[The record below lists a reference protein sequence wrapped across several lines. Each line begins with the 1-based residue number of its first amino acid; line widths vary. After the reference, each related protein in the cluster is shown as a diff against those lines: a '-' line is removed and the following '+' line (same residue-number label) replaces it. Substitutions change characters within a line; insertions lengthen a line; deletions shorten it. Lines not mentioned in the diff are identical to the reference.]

1 MAVLPSSLGD
11 LQGVHLSSIQS
22 LLKFV
27 LFVPVIALVVYILF
41 NEVVRLRARIP
52 KLPGPRGYPLL
63 GSLPS
68 LRGTATSDEYRIW
81 AERYGDVFQV
91 QLGNVPAVIVNS
103 AAAARALFITQRE
116 ATNSRP
122 VFYVL
127 HKKVQQGAS
136 VMSIGTSPWDESC
149 KRRRKVAAT
158 ALNKT
163 STESYLPILDLES
176 RAFIQDMLAS
186 CKGGKDSVD
195 ILDPT
200 RKFALNLSLT
210 LAYGTRVEDVKDLHR
225 DLVVSEILYIEDEIS
240 KFRNPTSNFSN
251 YIPLL
256 RPLNTIAGWLGLQ
269 KGSHMADVGKRRYAY
284 HQALQEKLRV
294 DIADGVDRPCIQGNV
309 LKDPESK
316 GLTEGELLSIGLSM
330 LAGADTTKRSIM
342 WAILLLAHRQDIQ
355 EKAYQAIKTA
365 DPELLKSPNVAH
377 SKVEYIEAF
386 TKEVGRYFVVQRL
399 ALPKATYSEV
409 QWNGATI
416 PPNTLLFLNA
426 WACSRETCSRIAL
439 LMFQLLDATLFSDP
453 TIFAPERWLDGDQT
467 ANRHQYAFG
476 IGGRMCVASH
486 VATKALYTV
495 FLHIISHFQI
505 LPAKETMDPIVAD
518 PIEGLLVRENP
529 IAGPKARLVRFVPRN
544 ADVTRQTLSL
554 SF

>member
-1 MAVLPSSLGD
+1 MAVLPTSLD
-11 LQGVHLSSIQS
+11 ELAAFEIS
-22 LLKFV
+22 LLWSLVKLLIIVPAVSLV
-27 LFVPVIALVVYILF
+27 LYTAL
-41 NEVVRLRARIP
+41 NEIVRIRARIP
-52 KLPGPRGYPLL
+52 ELPGPWGYPLF

-91 QLGNVPAVIVNS
+91 QLGNVTAVIVNS
-103 AAAARALFITQRE
+103 TAAARALFITQRE

-127 HKKVQQGAS
+127 HKKVQQGRP
-136 VMSIGTSPWDESC
+136 VTSIGTSPWDESC
-149 KRRRKVAAT
+149 KRRRKVSAT

-176 RAFIQDMLAS
+176 RAFILDILSS
-186 CKGGKDSVD
+186 CEGGRESVD
-195 ILDPT
+195 VLDLT

-225 DLVVSEILYIEDEIS
+225 DLMISEILYIEEEIS
-240 KFRNPTSNFSN
+240 KFRNPTSNYSN

-256 RPLNTIAGWLGLQ
+256 RPLNIIAGWLGLQ
-269 KGSHMADVGKRRYAY
+269 KGSHMADIGKRRYAY
-284 HQALQEKLRV
+284 HHVLQEKLRR
-294 DIADGVDRPCIQGNV
+294 DIAKGVDRPCIQGNV

-342 WAILLLAHRQDIQ
+342 WAILLLAHRPDIQ
-355 EKAYQAIKTA
+355 EKAYQAIKEA
-365 DPELLKSPNVAH
+365 DARLLESPHVAN
-377 SKVEYIEAF
+377 SRVEYLEAF

-416 PPNTLLFLNA
+416 PPNTLLFLNS
-426 WACSRETCSRIAL
+426 WACTRDPSV
-439 LMFQLLDATLFSDP
+439 FSDP
-453 TIFAPERWLDGDQT
+453 DVFEPERWMDGDQT

-486 VATKALYTV
+486 VATKALYAA
-495 FLHIISHFQI
+495 FFHLIAHFQV
-505 LPAKETMDPIVAD
+505 LPAEDTKNPIVAD
-518 PIEGLLVRENP
+518 PIEGLLTRENP
-529 IAGPKARLVRFVPRN
+529 IAGPKARTVRFVPRN
-544 ADVTRQTLSL
+544 ADITRQMLS
-554 SF
+554 SVA

>member
-1 MAVLPSSLGD
+1 MAVLPTSLNGLAAFD
-11 LQGVHLSSIQS
+11 IS
-22 LLKFV
+22 LLGFLVKLLF
-27 LFVPVIALVVYILF
+27 FVPIITLILYIAL

-52 KLPGPRGYPLL
+52 RLPGPWGYPLL

-81 AERYGDVFQV
+81 AARYGDVFQV
-91 QLGNVPAVIVNS
+91 QLGNIPAVIVNS
-103 AAAARALFITQRE
+103 TAAARALFISQRE

-122 VFYVL
+122 IFYVL
-127 HKKVQQGAS
+127 HQKVQQGGP
-136 VMSIGTSPWDESC
+136 VTSIGTSPWDDSC

-176 RAFIQDMLAS
+176 RAFILDILSS
-186 CKGGKDSVD
+186 CKDGKVSVD
-195 ILDPT
+195 MFDLT

-225 DLVVSEILYIEDEIS
+225 DLVISEIIYIEEEIS
-240 KFRNPTSNFSN
+240 KFRNPTSNYSN

-256 RPLNTIAGWLGLQ
+256 RPLDTIAGWLGLKQ
-269 KGSHMADVGKRRYAY
+269 GSHMADVGKRRYAY
-284 HQALQEKLRV
+284 HRVLQEMLRK

-330 LAGADTTKRSIM
+330 LAGADTTKRSLM
-342 WAILLLAHRQDIQ
+342 WAILLLAHRPDIQ
-355 EKAYQAIKTA
+355 EKAYQAIKKA
-365 DPELLKSPNVAH
+365 DARLLESPHVAH
-377 SKVEYIEAF
+377 SKVEYVEAF

-399 ALPKATYSEV
+399 ALPKATYSQV
-409 QWNGATI
+409 HWKRATI
-416 PPNTLLFLNA
+416 PPNTLLFLNS
-426 WACSRETCSRIAL
+426 WACTRDSSVFA
-439 LMFQLLDATLFSDP
+439 DP
-453 TIFAPERWLDGDQT
+453 NVFEPERWMDDDQT

-486 VATKALYTV
+486 VATKALYAV
-495 FLHIISHFQI
+495 FFHLIAHFRVI
-505 LPAKETMDPIVAD
+505 PAGDTIDPISAD
-518 PIEGLLVRENP
+518 PIEGLLTRENP
-529 IAGPKARLVRFVPRN
+529 IANPKARTVRFVPRN
-544 ADVTRQTLSL
+544 ADVTRRMLS
-554 SF
+554 SEF

>member
-1 MAVLPSSLGD
+1 MAVLPSSLED
-11 LQGVHLSSIQS
+11 VQGSYLSSIYP
-22 LLKFV
+22 LLK
-27 LFVPVIALVVYILF
+27 LTLISPVVVLVVYILL
-41 NEVVRLRARIP
+41 NEIVRLQARIP

-122 VFYVL
+122 VFHVL
-127 HKKVQQGAS
+127 HKKVQQGSS
-136 VMSIGTSPWDESC
+136 VMSIGTSPWDDSC

-176 RAFIQDMLAS
+176 RAFIQDMLAT
-186 CKGGKDSVD
+186 CKGGKESVD

-225 DLVVSEILYIEDEIS
+225 DLAISEILYVEDQIS

-256 RPLNTIAGWLGLQ
+256 RPLDTVSGWFRL
-269 KGSHMADVGKRRYAY
+269 KRGSHMADIGKRRYEY
-284 HQALQEKLRV
+284 HNVLQEKLRK

-342 WAILLLAHRQDIQ
+342 WAILLLAHHQDIQ
-355 EKAYQAIKTA
+355 EKAYQSIKTA

-377 SKVEYIEAF
+377 SKVDYIEAF

-409 QWNGATI
+409 QWKGATI

-426 WACSRETCSRIAL
+426 WACTRDS
-439 LMFQLLDATLFSDP
+439 TLFSDP
-453 TIFAPERWLDGDQT
+453 FTFAPERWLDGDLT

-505 LPAKETMDPIVAD
+505 LPADDTLDPIVAD

-529 IAGPKARLVRFVPRN
+529 IAGPEAKTVRFVLRN
-544 ADVTRQTLSL
+544 GDVTRQMLSAG
-554 SF
+554 F

>member
-1 MAVLPSSLGD
+1 MAVLPTSLAE
-11 LQGVHLSSIQS
+11 LSASQIS
-22 LLKFV
+22 LLISLIKGLIFLPTISLV
-27 LFVPVIALVVYILF
+27 LYIVI
-41 NEVVRLRARIP
+41 NEVTRLRARIP
-52 KLPGPRGYPLL
+52 KLPGPWGYPLL

-103 AAAARALFITQRE
+103 TAAARALFIGQRE

-127 HKKVQQGAS
+127 HKKVQQGGP
-136 VMSIGTSPWDESC
+136 VTSIGTSPWDDSC

-176 RAFIQDMLAS
+176 RALILDILSS
-186 CKGGKDSVD
+186 CKDGKVSVD
-195 ILDPT
+195 ILDLT

-225 DLVVSEILYIEDEIS
+225 DLVISEIIYIEEEIS
-240 KFRNPTSNFSN
+240 KFRNPTSNYSN

-256 RPLNTIAGWLGLQ
+256 RPLNTIAGWIGLQ

-284 HQALQEKLRV
+284 HHLLQEKLRR
-294 DIADGVDRPCIQGNV
+294 DIAAGVDRPCIQGNV

-330 LAGADTTKRSIM
+330 LAGADTTKRSLM
-342 WAILLLAHRQDIQ
+342 WAILLLAHRPDIQ
-355 EKAYQAIKTA
+355 EKAYQAIKDTDA
-365 DPELLKSPNVAH
+365 RLLESPRVAH
-377 SKVEYIEAF
+377 SRVEYIEAF

-409 QWNGATI
+409 RWNGAII
-416 PPNTLLFLNA
+416 PPNTLLFLNS
-426 WACSRETCSRIAL
+426 WACTRDPSV
-439 LMFQLLDATLFSDP
+439 FSDP
-453 TIFAPERWLDGDQT
+453 NVFAPERWMDGDQT

-486 VATKALYTV
+486 VATKALYAV
-495 FLHIISHFQI
+495 FFHLIAHFHI
-505 LPAKETMDPIVAD
+505 LPAQDTMDPMVAD
-518 PIEGLLVRENP
+518 PIEGLVTRENP
-529 IAGPKARLVRFVPRN
+529 IAGPKARTVRFVPRN
-544 ADVTRQTLSL
+544 SDATRRMLTSGT
-554 SF
+554 

>member
-1 MAVLPSSLGD
+1 MAVLPASLED
-11 LQGVHLSSIQS
+11 LPAFDLAFLS
-22 LLKFV
+22 LLAKLLFFTPTAFLAIYV
-27 LFVPVIALVVYILF
+27 LL

-52 KLPGPRGYPLL
+52 KLPGPWGYPLV

-81 AERYGDVFQV
+81 AQRYGDVFQV
-91 QLGNVPAVIVNS
+91 QLGNVPAVIVNT
-103 AAAARALFITQRE
+103 AAAARTLFISQRE

-127 HKKVQQGAS
+127 HKQVQQGRP

-163 STESYLPILDLES
+163 STESYYPILDLES
-176 RAFIQDMLAS
+176 RAFILDILSS
-186 CKGGKDSVD
+186 CKGGKASVD
-195 ILDPT
+195 VLDLT

-225 DLVVSEILYIEDEIS
+225 DLVISEILYIEDEIS

-256 RPLNTIAGWLGLQ
+256 RPLNTIAGWVGRRG
-269 KGSHMADVGKRRYAY
+269 GSHMADVGKRRYAY
-284 HQALQEKLRV
+284 HNVLQEKLRR

-330 LAGADTTKRSIM
+330 LAGADTTKRSLM

-355 EKAYQAIKTA
+355 EKAYQAIQAT
-365 DPELLKSPNVAH
+365 DPDLLGSPHASH
-377 SKVEYIEAF
+377 SRVEYVEAF

-409 QWNGATI
+409 HWKGATI

-426 WACSRETCSRIAL
+426 WACARDPAV
-439 LMFQLLDATLFSDP
+439 FSDP
-453 TIFAPERWLDGDQT
+453 NAFAPERWMDGDQT

-486 VATKALYTV
+486 VATKALYAV
-495 FLHIISHFQI
+495 FLHLVAHFQI
-505 LPAKETMDPIVAD
+505 LPAEETMDPIVAD
-518 PIEGLLVRENP
+518 PIEGLLTRENP
-529 IAGPKARLVRFVPRN
+529 IAGPKARTVRFIPRN
-544 ADVTRQTLSL
+544 AEVTKRMLSSVL
-554 SF
+554 

>member
-1 MAVLPSSLGD
+1 MAVLPVSLDD
-11 LQGVHLSSIQS
+11 LRAFNVSTLSF
-22 LLKFV
+22 LLKLLF
-27 LFVPVIALVVYILF
+27 FVPTFSLILYVAL
-41 NEVVRLRARIP
+41 NEIVRLRSRIP
-52 KLPGPRGYPLL
+52 KLPGPLGYPVL

-91 QLGNVPAVIVNS
+91 QLGNVTAVVVNS
-103 AAAARALFITQRE
+103 TAAARALFIGQRE

-127 HKKVQQGAS
+127 HKKVQQGGP
-136 VMSIGTSPWDESC
+136 VTSIGTSPWDDSC

-176 RAFIQDMLAS
+176 RAFILDILSS
-186 CKGGKDSVD
+186 CKGGNVSVD
-195 ILDPT
+195 ILDLT

-225 DLVVSEILYIEDEIS
+225 DLVISEIIYIEEEIS

-256 RPLNTIAGWLGLQ
+256 RPLNTIAGWLRLQ
-269 KGSHMADVGKRRYAY
+269 KGSHMADVGKRRIAY
-284 HQALQEKLRV
+284 HKVLQEKLRK

-330 LAGADTTKRSIM
+330 LAGADTTKRSLM
-342 WAILLLAHRQDIQ
+342 WAILLLAHRPDIQ
-355 EKAYQAIKTA
+355 EKAYQAIRDT
-365 DPELLKSPNVAH
+365 DPRLLESPNVAH
-377 SKVEYIEAF
+377 SRVEYVEAF

-399 ALPKATYSEV
+399 ALPKATYSQV
-409 QWNGATI
+409 KWKGATI
-416 PPNTLLFLNA
+416 PPNTLLFLNS
-426 WACSRETCSRIAL
+426 WACTRDSSV
-439 LMFQLLDATLFSDP
+439 FSDP
-453 TIFAPERWLDGDQT
+453 NVFAPERWMDGDQT

-486 VATKALYTV
+486 VATKALYDG
-495 FLHIISHFQI
+495 FLHLIAHFQI
-505 LPAKETMDPIVAD
+505 LPAEETMDPIVAD
-518 PIEGLLVRENP
+518 PIEGLVVRENP
-529 IAGPKARLVRFVPRN
+529 IAGPKARTVRFVPRN
-544 ADVTRQTLSL
+544 ADVTRRMLFSK
-554 SF
+554 S

>member
-1 MAVLPSSLGD
+1 MAVLPTSLDD
-11 LQGVHLSSIQS
+11 LPVFDLSLVGILAK
-22 LLKFV
+22 LLFFIPTIV
-27 LFVPVIALVVYILF
+27 LAIYIVF
-41 NEVVRLRARIP
+41 NEIVRLRARIP
-52 KLPGPRGYPLL
+52 KLPGPLGYPLL

-91 QLGNVPAVIVNS
+91 QLGNVTAVVVNS
-103 AAAARALFITQRE
+103 TAAARALFIGQRE

-127 HKKVQQGAS
+127 HKKVQQGGP
-136 VMSIGTSPWDESC
+136 VTSIGTSPWNESC

-163 STESYLPILDLES
+163 STESYFPILDLES
-176 RAFIQDMLAS
+176 RAFILDILSS
-186 CKGGKDSVD
+186 CKGGKASVD
-195 ILDPT
+195 VLDLT

-225 DLVVSEILYIEDEIS
+225 DLVISEIIYIEEEIS

-256 RPLNTIAGWLGLQ
+256 RPLDTVAGWLGLQ

-284 HQALQEKLRV
+284 HNVLQEKLRR

-309 LKDPESK
+309 LKDPEAK

-330 LAGADTTKRSIM
+330 LAGADTTKRSLM
-342 WAILLLAHRQDIQ
+342 WAILLLAHRPDIQ
-355 EKAYQAIKTA
+355 EKAYQAIRDA
-365 DPELLKSPNVAH
+365 DPSLLESPYAAR
-377 SKVEYIEAF
+377 SKVEYVDAF

-399 ALPKATYSEV
+399 ALPKATYSQV
-409 QWNGATI
+409 HWKGATI
-416 PPNTLLFLNA
+416 PANTLLFLNS
-426 WACSRETCSRIAL
+426 WACTRDPSV
-439 LMFQLLDATLFSDP
+439 FSDP
-453 TIFAPERWLDGDQT
+453 NTFAPERWMDGDQT

-486 VATKALYTV
+486 VATKALYAV
-495 FLHIISHFQI
+495 FLHLIAHFQI
-505 LPAKETMDPIVAD
+505 LPAEDTMDPIVAD
-518 PIEGLLVRENP
+518 PIEGLLTRENP
-529 IAGPKARLVRFVPRN
+529 IAGPKARTVRFVPRN
-544 ADVTRQTLSL
+544 ADAIRRMLS
-554 SF
+554 SGS

>member
-1 MAVLPSSLGD
+1 MAGLSTLLEDSIRLDIFLLDYLVKFLLIVPTLSIFFYVVLNEIAR
-11 LQGVHLSSIQS
+11 LQG
-22 LLKFV
+22 
-27 LFVPVIALVVYILF
+27 
-41 NEVVRLRARIP
+41 RIP
-52 KLPGPRGYPLL
+52 KLPGPWGYPLL

-68 LRGTATSDEYRIW
+68 LRGTATSDKYRIW
-81 AERYGDVFQV
+81 AKRYGDVFQV
-91 QLGNVPAVIVNS
+91 PLGNVTAVVVNS
-103 AAAARALFITQRE
+103 TAAARALFIGQRE

-122 VFYVL
+122 IFYVL
-127 HKKVQQGAS
+127 HKKVQQGGP
-136 VMSIGTSPWDESC
+136 VTSIGTSPWDDSC

-176 RAFIQDMLAS
+176 RALTLDILSS
-186 CKGGKDSVD
+186 CKNGNVSVD
-195 ILDPT
+195 VLDLT

-225 DLVVSEILYIEDEIS
+225 DLVISEIIYIEEEIS

-269 KGSHMADVGKRRYAY
+269 KNSHMADVGKRRYAY
-284 HQALQEKLRV
+284 HHILQEKLKR

-330 LAGADTTKRSIM
+330 LAGADTTKRSLM
-342 WAILLLAHRQDIQ
+342 WAILLLAHRPDIQ
-355 EKAYQAIKTA
+355 EKAYKEIVET
-365 DPELLKSPNVAH
+365 DVRLLESPHVAH
-377 SKVEYIEAF
+377 SRVEYVEAF

-399 ALPKATYSEV
+399 ALPKATYSHVE
-409 QWNGATI
+409 WKGAVI
-416 PPNTLLFLNA
+416 PPNTLLFLNS
-426 WACSRETCSRIAL
+426 WACTRDPSV
-439 LMFQLLDATLFSDP
+439 FSDP
-453 TIFAPERWLDGDQT
+453 DVFAPARWMDGDQT

-486 VATKALYTV
+486 VATKALYAV
-495 FLHIISHFQI
+495 FLHLIAHFQI
-505 LPAKETMDPIVAD
+505 LPAEETMDPIVAD
-518 PIEGLLVRENP
+518 PIEGLLTRENP
-529 IAGPKARLVRFVPRN
+529 IAGPKARTVRFVPRN
-544 ADVTRQTLSL
+544 VDATRRMLS
-554 SF
+554 SES

>member
-1 MAVLPSSLGD
+1 MAVLPAILSD
-11 LQGVHLSSIQS
+11 LSAINLSFVGLIWRLA
-22 LLKFV
+22 LLIPTILLIIYV
-27 LFVPVIALVVYILF
+27 AL
-41 NEVVRLRARIP
+41 NEVVRLRARISG
-52 KLPGPRGYPLL
+52 LPGPVGYPVL

-81 AERYGDVFQV
+81 ADKYGDVFQV

-103 AAAARALFITQRE
+103 AAAARALFISQRE

-122 VFYVL
+122 IFYVL
-127 HKKVQQGAS
+127 HKKVQQGGP
-136 VMSIGTSPWDESC
+136 VTSIGTSPWDESC

-176 RAFIQDMLAS
+176 RAFLLDILSS
-186 CKGGKDSVD
+186 CKGGKEP
-195 ILDPT
+195 LDVLNIA

-225 DLVVSEILYIEDEIS
+225 DLVISEILYIEDEIS
-240 KFRNPTSNFSN
+240 KFRNPASNFSN

-269 KGSHMADVGKRRYAY
+269 NASHMADIGKRRYAY
-284 HQALQEKLRV
+284 HHVLQEKLRK
-294 DIADGVDRPCIQGNV
+294 DIANGIDRPCIQGNV

-330 LAGADTTKRSIM
+330 LAGADTTKRSLM
-342 WAILLLAHRQDIQ
+342 WAILQLAHRQDVQ
-355 EKAYQAIKTA
+355 EKAYQAIKLGNP
-365 DPELLKSPNVAH
+365 DLLISPNVAH
-377 SKVEYIEAF
+377 SKVEYVEAL

-399 ALPKATYSEV
+399 ALPKATYSHV
-409 QWNGATI
+409 HWNGATI

-426 WACSRETCSRIAL
+426 WACARDPSV
-439 LMFQLLDATLFSDP
+439 FSDP
-453 TIFAPERWLDGDQT
+453 DTFAPERWLDGDQP
-467 ANRHQYAFG
+467 AHRHQYAFG

-495 FLHIISHFQI
+495 FLHLISHFEI
-505 LPAKETMDPIVAD
+505 LPAEVTTDPIEAD
-518 PIEGLLVRENP
+518 PIEGLLMRENP
-529 IAGPKARLVRFVPRN
+529 IAGPRAKTVRFVPRD
-544 ADVTRQTLSL
+544 ADSTRQTLSL
-554 SF
+554 GL

>member
-1 MAVLPSSLGD
+1 
-11 LQGVHLSSIQS
+11 
-22 LLKFV
+22 
-27 LFVPVIALVVYILF
+27 
-41 NEVVRLRARIP
+41 
-52 KLPGPRGYPLL
+52 
-63 GSLPS
+63 
-68 LRGTATSDEYRIW
+68 
-81 AERYGDVFQV
+81 
-91 QLGNVPAVIVNS
+91 
-103 AAAARALFITQRE
+103 
-116 ATNSRP
+116 
-122 VFYVL
+122 
-127 HKKVQQGAS
+127 
-136 VMSIGTSPWDESC
+136 MS
-149 KRRRKVAAT
+149 
-158 ALNKT
+158 
-163 STESYLPILDLES
+163 
-176 RAFIQDMLAS
+176 
-186 CKGGKDSVD
+186 
-195 ILDPT
+195 
-200 RKFALNLSLT
+200 
-210 LAYGTRVEDVKDLHR
+210 VEDVKDLHS

-269 KGSHMADVGKRRYAY
+269 KGSHMADVGNRRYAY
-284 HQALQEKLRV
+284 HQALQEKLRG

-365 DPELLKSPNVAH
+365 DPELLMSPNVAH

-426 WACSRETCSRIAL
+426 WACSRGKIAFRTGYSPTKNKF
-439 LMFQLLDATLFSDP
+439 MYHSADIQLLDATLFSDP

-495 FLHIISHFQI
+495 FLHIIAHFQI
-505 LPAKETMDPIVAD
+505 LPAEETMDPIVAD

-529 IAGPKARLVRFVPRN
+529 IAGPKARSVRFVPRN
-544 ADVTRQTLSL
+544 ADATRQTLSS

>member
-1 MAVLPSSLGD
+1 MAVLPVLLNDLATFDTHFFLSLAK
-11 LQGVHLSSIQS
+11 LLFFIPTIS
-22 LLKFV
+22 LV
-27 LFVPVIALVVYILF
+27 IYIAL

-52 KLPGPRGYPLL
+52 NLPGPWGYPLF
-63 GSLPS
+63 GSILS

-91 QLGNVPAVIVNS
+91 QLGNATAIIVNS
-103 AAAARALFITQRE
+103 TAAARALFITQRE

-127 HKKVQQGAS
+127 HKKVQQGGP
-136 VMSIGTSPWDESC
+136 VTSIGTSPWNESC

-163 STESYLPILDLES
+163 STESYYPILDLES
-176 RAFIQDMLAS
+176 RAFILDILSS
-186 CKGGKDSVD
+186 CGGGKESVD
-195 ILDPT
+195 VLDLV

-225 DLVVSEILYIEDEIS
+225 DLMISEIVYIEEEIS
-240 KFRNPTSNFSN
+240 KFRNPTSNHSN

-269 KGSHMADVGKRRYAY
+269 KGSHMADIGKRRYAY
-284 HQALQEKLRV
+284 HHVLQEKLRK

-342 WAILLLAHRQDIQ
+342 WAILLLAHRPDIQ
-355 EKAYQAIKTA
+355 EKAYRAIKEA
-365 DPELLKSPNVAH
+365 DPRLLQSPTVTH
-377 SKVEYIEAF
+377 TKVEYVEAF

-399 ALPKATYSEV
+399 ALPKATYSQV

-416 PPNTLLFLNA
+416 PPNTLLFLNS
-426 WACSRETCSRIAL
+426 WACTRDPSV
-439 LMFQLLDATLFSDP
+439 FSDP
-453 TIFAPERWLDGDQT
+453 NIFEPERWMDGDQT

-486 VATKALYTV
+486 VATKALYAA
-495 FLHIISHFQI
+495 FFHLIAHFQVF
-505 LPAKETMDPIVAD
+505 PAEETKDPIVAD
-518 PIEGLLVRENP
+518 PIEGLLTRENP
-529 IAGPKARLVRFVPRN
+529 IANPKARTVRFVPRN
-544 ADVTRQTLSL
+544 ADITRQMLS
-554 SF
+554 SEA

>member
-1 MAVLPSSLGD
+1 MAGLSTLLEDSIRLDIFLLDYLVKFLLIVLTLCLFFYVVLNEIVR
-11 LQGVHLSSIQS
+11 LQG
-22 LLKFV
+22 
-27 LFVPVIALVVYILF
+27 
-41 NEVVRLRARIP
+41 RIP
-52 KLPGPRGYPLL
+52 KLPGPWGYPLL

-81 AERYGDVFQV
+81 AKRYGDVFQV
-91 QLGNVPAVIVNS
+91 PLGNVTAVVVNS
-103 AAAARALFITQRE
+103 TAAARALFIGQRE

-122 VFYVL
+122 IFYVL
-127 HKKVQQGAS
+127 HKKVQQGGP
-136 VMSIGTSPWDESC
+136 VTSIGTSPWDDSC

-176 RAFIQDMLAS
+176 RALTLDILSS
-186 CKGGKDSVD
+186 CKNGNVSVD
-195 ILDPT
+195 VLDLT

-225 DLVVSEILYIEDEIS
+225 DLVISEIIYIEEEIS

-269 KGSHMADVGKRRYAY
+269 KNSHMADVGKRRYAY
-284 HQALQEKLRV
+284 HHVLQEKLKR

-330 LAGADTTKRSIM
+330 LAGADTTKRSLM
-342 WAILLLAHRQDIQ
+342 WAILLLAHRPDIQ
-355 EKAYQAIKTA
+355 EKAYKEIIET
-365 DPELLKSPNVAH
+365 DVRLLESPHVAH
-377 SKVEYIEAF
+377 SRVEYVEAF

-399 ALPKATYSEV
+399 ALPKATYSHVE
-409 QWNGATI
+409 WKGAVI
-416 PPNTLLFLNA
+416 PPNTLLFLNS
-426 WACSRETCSRIAL
+426 WACTRDPSV
-439 LMFQLLDATLFSDP
+439 FSDP
-453 TIFAPERWLDGDQT
+453 DVFAPERWMDGDQT

-486 VATKALYTV
+486 VATKALYAV
-495 FLHIISHFQI
+495 FLHLIAHFQI
-505 LPAKETMDPIVAD
+505 LPAEETMDPIVAD
-518 PIEGLLVRENP
+518 PIEGLLTRENP
-529 IAGPKARLVRFVPRN
+529 IAGPKARTVRFVPRN
-544 ADVTRQTLSL
+544 VDATRRMLS
-554 SF
+554 SES